1 MLTHVAKWPTM
12 VIINLKRNCY
22 FTYTEQQH
30 IQTQYVFYSMY
41 VLQIPVHANL
51 QKWVNTMSCTCCIV
65 FFFFSFDST
74 PIQASTMYAFKII
87 NDKKKKNTARISL
100 REIFQ
105 ENYRHQIFWRKSSK
119 KFILDVIF
127 FFFTWIVAQ
136 LLNCDTSFTKCKVG
150 YSAPVILCFRRP
162 LSGSRAP
169 SSGMQR
175 IAEVEIQKMY
185 DVHLFDIN
193 CRASFFFF

>member
-65 FFFFSFDST
+65 FFSFLL
-74 PIQASTMYAFKII
+74 IQHPYKRQLCMLLRLSMTTT
-87 NDKKKKNTARISL
+87 KKNTARISL

-150 YSAPVILCFRRP
+150 YSAPVILF
-162 LSGSRAP
+162 
-169 SSGMQR
+169 
-175 IAEVEIQKMY
+175 
-185 DVHLFDIN
+185 
-193 CRASFFFF
+193 